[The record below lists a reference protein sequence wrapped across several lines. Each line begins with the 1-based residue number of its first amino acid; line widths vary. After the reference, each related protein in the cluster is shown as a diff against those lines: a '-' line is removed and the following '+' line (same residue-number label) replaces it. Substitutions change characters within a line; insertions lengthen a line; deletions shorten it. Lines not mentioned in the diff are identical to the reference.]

1 MTIAQGERIDVLVDF
16 GGLPVGTRV
25 TLRDRLDPDVVGGVM
40 QFVVAR
46 GSAPDDT
53 RVPESLV
60 DLDPIEPVEA
70 TLTRSFHFSL
80 LSGDPHAGV
89 GYDRDRDQGHGLAHQ
104 WTVNGVT
111 FGSGEDVARP
121 ALGTVERWR
130 FTSDVHHPVHVH
142 LLRMQVVGGDSGWK
156 DTVDLR
162 PGSAIEVLTRIEGF
176 RGRYVMHCHNLE
188 HEDMA
193 MMANFTIV

>member
-1 MTIAQGERIDVLVDF
+1 
-16 GGLPVGTRV
+16 
-25 TLRDRLDPDVVGGVM
+25 M

-46 GSAPDDT
+46 SSASDDT
-53 RVPESLV
+53 RVPERLV
-60 DLDPIEPVEA
+60 DLDPIDPGAA

-80 LSGDPHAGV
+80 LSGDPHASA
-89 GYDRDRDQGHGLAHQ
+89 GYEGTQSHGLAHQ

-111 FGSGEDVARP
+111 FGSGKDVARP

-130 FTSDVHHPVHVH
+130 FTSDVHHPIHVH
-142 LLRMQVVGGDSGWK
+142 LLRMQGVGGDSGWK

-162 PGSAIEVLTRIEGF
+162 PGSAIEVLTRIERF
-176 RGRYVMHCHNLE
+176 RGRYVMHCHNLA